1 MKSLKV
7 SVVVLALILV
17 SHNFAGENPLFKAR
31 QALSYY
37 SSIQQSLQKKVELH
51 SEMNDEDFYAD
62 LEASHQKILSVLDR
76 EISTEKREE
85 VREDL
90 EYAKTRFLKYSTKQ
104 RQMTKEV
111 LVGLEA
117 KSMIQIQMVM
127 DILTAFIA
135 DNTMTRTAMYYY
147 NVDGV
152 EAPAETT
159 VDSVDFDLGYD
170 EASVESLV
178 KLGCGLNGLFSKEDN
193 AAAMNLPLLAI
204 SLTSDLLD
212 SVKSNELL

>member
-1 MKSLKV
+1 MKSLKL
-7 SVVVLALILV
+7 SLVVLALIVV
-17 SHNFAGENPLFKAR
+17 SKNFAGENPLYKAR

-37 SSIQQSLQKKVELH
+37 STIQQSLQKKVELH

-76 EISTEKREE
+76 ELSTEKREE
-85 VREDL
+85 IREDL
-90 EYAKTRFLKYSTKQ
+90 EYAKTRFVKYSTKQ

-111 LVGLEA
+111 LVGFEA
-117 KSMIQIQMVM
+117 KSMIQLQIVM
-127 DILTAFIA
+127 DTLAAFIA

-147 NVDGV
+147 DVDGV
-152 EAPAETT
+152 APPAETAAE
-159 VDSVDFDLGYD
+159 SVDFDIGYD
-170 EASVESLV
+170 VSNVESLV